1 MSSGLVWLG
10 SLEDN
15 ESKVYALQIA
25 MLPYI
30 DGNGLLKVDIKRT
43 MFKMS
48 AFLFQMELQKREKVA
63 DAHFEVPEN
72 L

>member
-1 MSSGLVWLG
+1 
-10 SLEDN
+10 
-15 ESKVYALQIA
+15 

-48 AFLFQMELQKREKVA
+48 GFLFQMELQKREKVA